1 MKKLIKR
8 TAAFFLATAVMA
20 SSYATGVL
28 PGNIQVEAQQRPGTA
43 PYINTW
49 LVAGPSEESV
59 IDKIY
64 GEAPLVRPEN
74 GNWASVAEVS
84 ASSSWKTTANDFPE
98 GTDEAKNVPAK
109 AVDGDKSTCWL
120 SQMHDNWIHDGDP
133 AYWPEWDPA
142 PTYYLTWKQPIK
154 VKTVDF
160 YNRYDPSWGDQVI
173 SQIQEVKVT
182 LKDASGKIVGE
193 KTVTDIDPK
202 GNEPG
207 RAEFDSAVEG
217 VSSVELLIVHDGVKE
232 LRNVGLGFSE
242 VEVYDGDAT
251 GDTELGEAEELRHVS
266 TEASSVLNNDAN
278 YGAEKALDDD
288 PDTYWSSNTQQ
299 GIVWDPQE
307 IPKLTVELEQPSTV
321 TELKF
326 VAHERDGKKVDFLYQ
341 MIHKTGSTIASG
353 KLENVVPGE
362 EYTLT
367 LDKPVANVQKIIF
380 SPCQRTDE
388 GNVAPNHLG
397 FNEVEAW
404 GVPGETG
411 SGDPEPMGNISPVLG
426 EDFGDTQW
434 QYFDDRIFNRNTDD
448 WQDLSGYF
456 TVKQGLE
463 TSGKYVYAHTYVYS
477 DKEQD
482 AQLRFVTSGLHKVYV
497 NDMLVDQNSTAV
509 ESSNK
514 DQYIRTIHLKQGWNK
529 VMLEIKHE
537 RTSYVGFYARIT
549 TTANGA
555 DANSPGDL
563 LEGITCSVIG
573 PHTQDN
579 QLSVAT
585 QGLDIDKEA
594 FDQRNAEAGIESNM
608 YPDNELP
615 NGYVQWPYVWN
626 KAIHKVNES
635 YATQASKFQFEAAG
649 GTPGY
654 TWEIIE
660 GKLPDGLT
668 LLEDGQIDGYC
679 TTEGEYPFTIQVT
692 DAEGNTAIK
701 KTSITVK
708 ERPNK
713 WFEEGKMSALSHNT
727 GGYSQNFDPN
737 FSFDM
742 WAERAKE
749 AGMTMLSTEAVQGI
763 YFWPAPGSFPGDPNG
778 AAERQHPNT
787 TEVVNGVRQPK
798 DMVGQVKE
806 AAERHGLRFGVYYA
820 SEGSNRIVDSRVN
833 CSSGFYMNVEDLMK
847 RYDPSYLFFD
857 GGPQGKGNADAMWS
871 AVRAY
876 NDYALIQANDQN
888 EVSDNDLTILETEY
902 IGSTPYTQGGYWET
916 NNLMQNKYTV
926 NEWWTHPC
934 VKAVQGWALRDDWR
948 LFAEYIVYCIGHGSV
963 ANYDQMIVSNRGV
976 DWNGIRYDAGTKDS
990 YYYWPQN
997 AQEFIELRD
1006 NLNAW
1011 MANEGGP
1018 DLHESLFGTMP
1029 YYFDTY
1035 EKKEGWHEN
1044 TEKEPFLTAKYGE
1057 GPDWGYSVSRDQYV
1071 YMHMTENTIG
1081 NGRAKKGFTGQES
1094 IYVGPFDYDVTK
1106 VEWLNKGQELNFTP
1120 SEKDGK
1126 KYITIDTSSVETDP
1140 IDTIIKI
1147 TTADPTRE
1155 YQLTSVKLYSS
1166 QETSDALQ
1174 LRAEA
1179 YLNDFTSVFADAD
1192 LTYSSDNESVAVVDQ
1207 NGLVTPVAEGKTT
1220 IRVSAAYEGKT
1231 EEDTY
1236 QVQVKADGSIAPAEE
1251 LIGVVL
1257 RTDGKETFGE
1267 FSSTYSLPITFE
1279 GRTEKGG
1286 GTNILSYDDITWHY
1300 GVCSG
1305 QTSGEPEEADG
1316 YWHAREVEETDVL
1329 EVVDDKVIFNGA
1341 VSQEENI
1348 AIWADITI
1356 DGQTFTTNMNYLRI
1370 YPEDVLSNGAEVEAS
1385 SGDNAEQVVDGVIN
1399 SADGGNTSKWT
1410 PAADDEN
1417 PSLTIK
1423 LNSIGEV
1430 NSVTAYF
1437 NNKDRT
1443 YMNTPKAIKIEVS
1456 ENGHDW
1462 ITTVED
1468 GSVPNTNTS
1477 YAYEDDMYTYA
1488 VNQKAQYIRI
1498 TFPGG
1503 ASEEVMDVLEI
1514 QVNGVD
1520 ISNLLSDL
1528 EVEPEQIDDQTAN
1541 LTITGYSGTVSQMDL
1556 SDAKISVTSDA
1567 EDIIRINEQNQLVA
1581 VSTGRAKITVDVTLN
1596 GRKASESLYADVD
1609 ADGKLYFG
1617 DYLKE
1622 VQITLDEDTVAVGD
1636 PVAVEIQ
1643 GILNTGKTA
1652 DMSQAQVEY
1661 IFSEDAPVEKMDGA
1675 DLIYMPTEIGRS
1687 QEVTLQVTVTIDG
1700 ISVTSEEIKFTA
1712 QGNNIAADAKVKV
1725 SSVRDRN
1732 GVPDG
1737 DNQDDRYLAEKAIDG
1752 DMSTHWAAKQ
1762 SDISPWIQLTYDEEK
1777 TISQIVLY
1785 ERGHQ
1790 VNEIGEGLLEFF
1802 DLEGNLVHS
1811 QMVTDIQWDGQP
1823 ANEIKLENPVT
1834 ASSVKFTIDPEEKYH
1849 HSGSERGLAEIQVLC
1864 ETSSETKIEAVQPVY
1879 VETKAGTVPELPETV
1894 TAVYSDTTTGEVE
1907 VTWEEIT
1914 EDMVS
1919 EPGIVMVE
1927 GSITGTEKKAK
1938 AWITVTSVPANKY
1951 LLEKTYEY
1959 ALEQDIDNLIDTVK
1973 AYYEEALSQ
1982 GKDVLLDT
1990 NATQAEVDAATDKLL
2005 NAIWMLDFVKGD
2017 KTNLGILIERAENMV
2032 SNVEKYVQGD
2042 IWQQLMDALDEAK
2055 TVYNDG
2061 DAMESDIQPVADKLL
2076 QAILAQ
2082 RYKADKSILE
2092 DLINKAN
2099 EIDLSQYTEESVQL
2113 FKSALKAANAVL
2125 KDETLGEDEQST
2137 VDNAVTNLENAID
2150 GLEKLSSGNDN
2161 SDNTDKDNNDGNDTS
2176 KDPNKGQVD
2185 DNSGKTPT
2193 TGDTTNLT
2201 FGFMLVVL
2209 SLVAVVLAT
2218 GYRRKNIFKF

>member
-49 LVAGPSEESV
+49 LVAGPSEESI
-59 IDKIY
+59 IDQIY
-64 GEAPLVRPEN
+64 G
-74 GNWASVAEVS
+74 GTS
-84 ASSSWKTTANDFPE
+84 DE
-98 GTDEAKNVPAK
+98 G
-109 AVDGDKSTCWL
+109 
-120 SQMHDNWIHDGDP
+120 
-133 AYWPEWDPA
+133 
-142 PTYYLTWKQPIK
+142 
-154 VKTVDF
+154 
-160 YNRYDPSWGDQVI
+160 
-173 SQIQEVKVT
+173 
-182 LKDASGKIVGE
+182 
-193 KTVTDIDPK
+193 
-202 GNEPG
+202 
-207 RAEFDSAVEG
+207 DSA
-217 VSSVELLIVHDGVKE
+217 DTD
-232 LRNVGLGFSE
+232 LGQ
-242 VEVYDGDAT
+242 
-251 GDTELGEAEELRHVS
+251 LAEKLNIAS
-266 TEASSVLNNDAN
+266 PKASSVLNNDEQ
-278 YGAEKALDDD
+278 YGADKAFDGDKE
-288 PDTYWSSNTQQ
+288 TYWSSNTQQ
-299 GIVWDPQE
+299 GVVWDDSLS
-307 IPKLTVELEQPSTV
+307 LTVDLEEPSTI
-321 TELKF
+321 TEFKF
-326 VAHERDGKKVDFLYQ
+326 IPHERDGKKIDFLYQ
-341 MIHKTGSTIASG
+341 LVHKTGSTIASG
-353 KLENVVPGE
+353 KLEDVTPGE

-367 LDKPVANVQKIIF
+367 LKKPVTNVQKIIF
-380 SPCQRTDE
+380 IPSERSDS
-388 GNVAPNHLG
+388 GNKAPNHLG
-397 FNEVEAW
+397 FNEVEIW

-411 SGDPEPMGNISPVLG
+411 SGELEPLGDISPVLG

-463 TSGKYVYAHTYVYS
+463 TSGKYMYAHTYVYS

-497 NDMLVDQNSTAV
+497 NDILVDQNSTAV
-509 ESSNK
+509 ESTNK

-555 DANSPGDL
+555 EANSPGDL

-594 FDQRNAEAGIESNM
+594 FEQRNAEAGIESNM
-608 YPDNELP
+608 YPDNEMP

-635 YATQASKFQFEAAG
+635 YAPQASKFQFEAAG

-692 DAEGNTAIK
+692 DAEGNTAVK
-701 KTSITVK
+701 ETSITVK

-742 WAERAKE
+742 WAERAKK

-778 AAERQHPNT
+778 SAERQHPNT

-798 DMVGQVKE
+798 DVVGQVKE

-820 SEGSNRIVDSRVN
+820 SEGSNRIKDSRVN

-857 GGPQGKGNADAMWS
+857 GSPQGKGNSDAMWS

-902 IGSTPYTQGGYWET
+902 IGATPYTQGGYWET

-934 VKAVQGWALRDDWR
+934 VKAVPGWKIRDDWR
-948 LFAEYIVYCIGHGSV
+948 LFAEYIIYCIGHGSV
-963 ANYDQMIVSNRGV
+963 ANYDQMIISNRGV
-976 DWNGIRYDAGTKDS
+976 DWDGIGYDAGTKDS

-1423 LNSIGEV
+1423 LDSISEV

-1456 ENGHDW
+1456 EDGHDW
-1462 ITTVED
+1462 ITAVED

-1477 YAYEDDMYTYA
+1477 YAYEDDMYTYE
-1488 VNQKAQYIRI
+1488 VSQKAQYVRI

-1503 ASEEVMDVLEI
+1503 ASEDVMDVLEI

-1520 ISNLLSDL
+1520 ISNLLSEL
-1528 EVEPEQIDDQTAN
+1528 EVESEQIDDQTAN
-1541 LTITGYSGTVSQMDL
+1541 LTITGYSGDGSQMDL

-1581 VSTGRAKITVDVTLN
+1581 VSTGRAKITVEVTLN
-1596 GRKASESLYADVD
+1596 GRKVSESLYADVD

-1622 VQITLDEDTVAVGD
+1622 IQVTLGQNAVAVDD
-1636 PVAVEIQ
+1636 PAAVEIQ
-1643 GILNTGKTA
+1643 GILNTGETA
-1652 DMSQAQVEY
+1652 DLSNAEISLECSDDILQ
-1661 IFSEDAPVEKMDGA
+1661 FNREDGTIVLTEPVEESKIANAKFIVTLDGVT
-1675 DLIYMPTEIGRS
+1675 LESEPLEIGIAAGHMNAPGRIEAEDGIIVDAGPGDARITSGEDGGSAITYIKEGAVFTYFVNTEQAGEYQLSYRTVTPNMNEKMECYVDGSYQGTVQFEVAGDWTTYSVANHPNTIHLNQGVNVITFKPKGNDYVCNFNWFELTAAQTTPVDKSALEQAIADAEQYHEEDYTETSWNAFADALAKAIEVNDNVNAS
-1687 QEVTLQVTVTIDG
+1687 QEEVD
-1700 ISVTSEEIKFTA
+1700 
-1712 QGNNIAADAKVKV
+1712 AAVKAL
-1725 SSVRDRN
+1725 N
-1732 GVPDG
+1732 
-1737 DNQDDRYLAEKAIDG
+1737 E
-1752 DMSTHWAAKQ
+1752 AA
-1762 SDISPWIQLTYDEEK
+1762 S
-1777 TISQIVLY
+1777 
-1785 ERGHQ
+1785 
-1790 VNEIGEGLLEFF
+1790 
-1802 DLEGNLVHS
+1802 NL
-1811 QMVTDIQWDGQP
+1811 
-1823 ANEIKLENPVT
+1823 
-1834 ASSVKFTIDPEEKYH
+1834 EKYV
-1849 HSGSERGLAEIQVLC
+1849 A
-1864 ETSSETKIEAVQPVY
+1864 P
-1879 VETKAGTVPELPETV
+1879 
-1894 TAVYSDTTTGEVE
+1894 
-1907 VTWEEIT
+1907 
-1914 EDMVS
+1914 
-1919 EPGIVMVE
+1919 
-1927 GSITGTEKKAK
+1927 
-1938 AWITVTSVPANKY
+1938 NKT
-1951 LLEKTYEY
+1951 LLQKTYEY
-1959 ALEQDIDNLIDTVK
+1959 ALEQDISNLIDSVK
-1973 AYYEEALSQ
+1973 AYYEEALSE
-1982 GKDVLLDT
+1982 GKVVLDDAK
-1990 NATQAEVDAATDKLL
+1990 ATQAEVDAATDKLF
-2005 NAIWMLDFVKGD
+2005 NAVWMLDFVKGD
-2017 KTNLGILIERAENMV
+2017 KTNLGMLIERAEGMV
-2032 SNVEKYVQGD
+2032 ANADKYVQGD
-2042 IWQQLMDALDEAK
+2042 IWQQLLDALDTAK
-2055 TVYNDG
+2055 TVYEDG
-2061 DAMESDIQPVADKLL
+2061 DAMESDIQPVADELL